1 MLYTVVV
8 HLHFWH
14 NVFGIMFL
22 CGPAPDIC
30 RNKRHTKNSQSTA
43 ELNSLLI
50 NNKYEL
56 YAVCMHALP
65 IVVTGQVVSK
75 SAVPSVRGAAASC
88 GRREEARGRETS
100 GPGHQTPP
108 ARLGLERI
116 EISVQ

>member
-1 MLYTVVV
+1 M
-8 HLHFWH
+8 
-14 NVFGIMFL
+14 
-22 CGPAPDIC
+22 
-30 RNKRHTKNSQSTA
+30 Q
-43 ELNSLLI
+43 
-50 NNKYEL
+50 
-56 YAVCMHALP
+56 YACMHALP

-75 SAVPSVRGAAASC
+75 SAIPSVRGAAASC